1 MTVPSDRGVAAPP
14 DNPQGAGASI
24 WLGFERLMLVLSSAG
39 SIWIFVLMIV
49 INIDV
54 IGRTAFNAPLPGVP
68 ELVSLSIVGI
78 IFIQLG
84 NTLREGR
91 MTRADTFIKQ
101 LKRRWPRVG
110 FALGALF
117 SLAGAALFAVLLYAS
132 YPLFLRAWESGEFV
146 GVEGYVAFPTWPVRL
161 AILVGCACACIQFIH
176 VAMRDLQIVAGLR
189 TPQAAEL
196 ADPGISEE
204 A

>member
-1 MTVPSDRGVAAPP
+1 
-14 DNPQGAGASI
+14 
-24 WLGFERLMLVLSSAG
+24 
-39 SIWIFVLMIV
+39 
-49 INIDV
+49 
-54 IGRTAFNAPLPGVP
+54 
-68 ELVSLSIVGI
+68 
-78 IFIQLG
+78 
-84 NTLREGR
+84 

-132 YPLFLRAWESGEFV
+132 YPLFLRAWDSGEFV

-161 AILVGCACACIQFIH
+161 AILVGCACAFIQFIH